1 MICITWYFDHAHY
14 PVFGIIVYLGN
25 EAQMVTG
32 HYTSPRQHNVELAS
46 IFHQMASCYRYLGS
60 EHRFRV
66 MAYDGATRTISN
78 LKDDISVYA
87 PSIKELDKLKGIGVS
102 IARKIQEYLSTGKIK
117 TFEKLKK
124 QVPQGLLELMDING
138 FGPATIRTLHEKL
151 GITNREEMIE
161 ALQSGKLEDLRGFGA
176 KRIENMKRGLKLF
189 KEMHARMLLPEAM
202 EKGNA
207 LLKEIKELAGVKDAE
222 LAGSLRRKKET
233 VGDIDIVAS
242 ARRREWKRIV
252 TRFCKLDAVERVI
265 AQGETRASILLK
277 FSRAQVD
284 LRLVEEDEFG
294 AALLYFTG
302 SKEHNIALRSLA
314 KDKGWKL
321 NEYGLFDIA
330 SDQRIAGATEKEVY
344 RKLGLE
350 YIPPELREQR
360 GEIEKARERS
370 LPVLVEEEDMKGD
383 IQMHSTWSDGADDI
397 ESIARY
403 IMKEFPRYQYI
414 VITDHSPSERVARG
428 LKPGEF
434 KDQFIEIDKVNKKL
448 GREFVKKGV
457 EVDILANGA
466 LDLPDEL
473 LQEFDWVTASI
484 HSGFSKD
491 NTDRLVKAC
500 MNPNV
505 QCIGHPSGRL
515 IGKREPYTVRW
526 EKLFEVAVATGTA
539 IEINAQP
546 DRLDLRDD
554 LVKEAIEKGVTLTVS
569 TDAHALAQFD
579 FMSLGVAVARRGWC
593 KKTNILNTCGWKK
606 LEEFK
611 LRKKRALNKR
621 NERKKVAAPA

>member
-1 MICITWYFDHAHY
+1 M
-14 PVFGIIVYLGN
+14 GN

-138 FGPATIRTLHEKL
+138 FGPATIRTLHDKL

-593 KKTNILNTCGWKK
+593 KKTNILNTSGWKK

>member
-1 MICITWYFDHAHY
+1 M
-14 PVFGIIVYLGN
+14 GN

-554 LVKEAIEKGVTLTVS
+554 LVKEAIEKGVTVTVS

-579 FMSLGVAVARRGWC
+579 FMPLGVAVARRGWC
-593 KKTNILNTCGWKK
+593 KKTNILNTSGWKK

>member
-1 MICITWYFDHAHY
+1 M
-14 PVFGIIVYLGN
+14 GN

-32 HYTSPRQHNVELAS
+32 HYISPRQHNVELAS

-60 EHRFRV
+60 EHRFRM

-593 KKTNILNTCGWKK
+593 KKTNILNTSGWKK